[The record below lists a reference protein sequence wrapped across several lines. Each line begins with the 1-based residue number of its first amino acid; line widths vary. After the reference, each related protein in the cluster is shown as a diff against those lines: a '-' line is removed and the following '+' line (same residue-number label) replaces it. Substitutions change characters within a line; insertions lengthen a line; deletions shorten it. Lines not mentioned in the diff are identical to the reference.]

1 MALETREEEALR
13 RKQEALL
20 KARSLVDKLETDDSR
35 MGWKKEKQL
44 LLLLGVVA
52 IAVVGFVGLSMMMG
66 GSKAKD
72 LERHRCEQDYVVKR
86 VWEYGE
92 QLKKDSS
99 ASANVSTMA
108 GEIDKMR
115 PKFKEEA
122 KAACAHTK

>member
-1 MALETREEEALR
+1 VARDLHEEEALR

-20 KARSLVDKLETDDSR
+20 KARDLVDRLETHDSR
-35 MGWKKEKQL
+35 LGWKKEKQL

-66 GSKAKD
+66 GSKEKD

-92 QLKKDSS
+92 QLKKERG
-99 ASANVSTMA
+99 STDMNALA
-108 GEIDKMR
+108 GDIDKKR
-115 PKFKEEA
+115 AEFKEEA
-122 KAACAHTK
+122 KAACGKTK